1 MTGGT
6 EFQEAVEAPKVT
18 EDISVALEDLNQV
31 SIEPEAAIEEGDYQI
46 AEDLQ
51 AAFVATV
58 PPVEP
63 VQAVETTQM
72 SPPVKETST
81 KEQQTAGDSGGKSAF
96 GDQVSDPGN
105 NYSGVE
111 LTQGEVLEDND
122 LNASSTRGAVVDAK
136 MDAINETVEEAQQ
149 QFSEAA
155 VQAAQDAI
163 SSTISAAGMVA
174 EDNQVKEKD
183 PQAPNLPD
191 NTLASDE
198 TSSDLSSDTRP
209 DFNNIQ
215 TVQDNI
221 AGQTETVK
229 GAVSGLKMANELI
242 DQLENIL
249 DELQGETPEQKA
261 GESEEDYQD
270 RVNAYQKRVD
280 DAQKDLDLADKMDTP
295 YKDTSE
301 KGTPIHDDKS
311 FGEDYSDEE
320 RKRMEDLID
329 SSEQPSGGLID
340 FTAIAVEIEVG
351 DPNDEAAD
359 AVMSA
364 GAVTAPHVPGGSVV
378 NAAMSGGVPGGESD
392 RSRESEGSD
401 SETEDPGIVPN
412 PGIAPNQ
419 INYTAVQERWSGLF
433 ASGGVPMDINSL
445 VQFVLRESYMETAK
459 DLAFHADKVKMF
471 NQTKT
476 ALRDHLT
483 TIRDTAATLQD
494 GDTLEIP
501 VSSSEVS
508 EDGSQVNVEQTLT
521 LTKEEA
527 QELLEVLDQPLENA
541 GDQTTANEATDLSP
555 IIGGSI
561 TVARA
566 EAEIGASSSIGPGN
580 QVEDISFENIDDL
593 GEALS
598 EAEGRIDALQDQIQ
612 DINDQINAEEANIT
626 GLLEIINEFTIG
638 ITEMQSWI
646 SDLISDIQ
654 ILTDELEKMEDGD
667 IRTITSRSL
676 KLNPDGVT
684 YSLVEKTVEMDYSE
698 IQEEIVKKNAQITQ
712 VEEKIQEAKFRIEE
726 NKEYIEQGKEKIKGF
741 ERKINELQKEIAQV
755 QEVIIQ
761 IQEQIAEYRE
771 NETK

>member
-1 MTGGT
+1 
-6 EFQEAVEAPKVT
+6 
-18 EDISVALEDLNQV
+18 
-31 SIEPEAAIEEGDYQI
+31 
-46 AEDLQ
+46 
-51 AAFVATV
+51 
-58 PPVEP
+58 
-63 VQAVETTQM
+63 
-72 SPPVKETST
+72 
-81 KEQQTAGDSGGKSAF
+81 
-96 GDQVSDPGN
+96 
-105 NYSGVE
+105 
-111 LTQGEVLEDND
+111 
-122 LNASSTRGAVVDAK
+122 
-136 MDAINETVEEAQQ
+136 
-149 QFSEAA
+149 
-155 VQAAQDAI
+155 
-163 SSTISAAGMVA
+163 
-174 EDNQVKEKD
+174 
-183 PQAPNLPD
+183 
-191 NTLASDE
+191 
-198 TSSDLSSDTRP
+198 
-209 DFNNIQ
+209 
-215 TVQDNI
+215 
-221 AGQTETVK
+221 
-229 GAVSGLKMANELI
+229 
-242 DQLENIL
+242 
-249 DELQGETPEQKA
+249 
-261 GESEEDYQD
+261 
-270 RVNAYQKRVD
+270 
-280 DAQKDLDLADKMDTP
+280 
-295 YKDTSE
+295 
-301 KGTPIHDDKS
+301 
-311 FGEDYSDEE
+311 
-320 RKRMEDLID
+320 
-329 SSEQPSGGLID
+329 
-340 FTAIAVEIEVG
+340 
-351 DPNDEAAD
+351 
-359 AVMSA
+359 
-364 GAVTAPHVPGGSVV
+364 
-378 NAAMSGGVPGGESD
+378 
-392 RSRESEGSD
+392 
-401 SETEDPGIVPN
+401 
-412 PGIAPNQ
+412 
-419 INYTAVQERWSGLF
+419 LF